1 MMELMISY
9 NVVND
14 VCDFNELFEVVFL
27 LFFYDKK
34 FVLKKFLKR
43 KVLILIKLYLK
54 YICII
59 LCIEIIFFCF

>member
-54 YICII
+54 YICIM
-59 LCIEIIFFCF
+59 LCIEIIVFCF

>member
-54 YICII
+54 YICIM
-59 LCIEIIFFCF
+59 LCIEIILFCF

>member
-14 VCDFNELFEVVFL
+14 VCELFEFVFL

-43 KVLILIKLYLK
+43 KVLILIKL
-54 YICII
+54 
-59 LCIEIIFFCF
+59 

>member
-14 VCDFNELFEVVFL
+14 VCELFEFVFL

-54 YICII
+54 YICKM
-59 LCIEIIFFCF
+59 LCIEIIFFCFKLK

>member
-1 MMELMISY
+1 MELMISY

-43 KVLILIKLYLK
+43 KVLILIKLYL
-54 YICII
+54 YDMYY
-59 LCIEIIFFCF
+59 

>member
-14 VCDFNELFEVVFL
+14 VCELFEFVFL

-54 YICII
+54 YICKM

>member
-14 VCDFNELFEVVFL
+14 VWDFNELFEVVFL

-54 YICII
+54 YICIM